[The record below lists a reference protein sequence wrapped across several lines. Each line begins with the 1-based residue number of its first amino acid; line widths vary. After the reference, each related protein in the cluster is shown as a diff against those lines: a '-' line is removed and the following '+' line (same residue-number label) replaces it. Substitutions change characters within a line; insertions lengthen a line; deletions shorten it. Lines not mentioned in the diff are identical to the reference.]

1 MQLECSNFSNR
12 WYELVCNNYNGM
24 HSILRWLLD
33 TSAPERSNKG
43 PKVKLKGGQKHKI
56 VNIEDNNSVGVRNL
70 PASLSTRFS
79 FYRNIVYKNIRHQML
94 AKYNRPIV

>member
-56 VNIEDNNSVGVRNL
+56 VNIEDNNSVGVFKL
-70 PASLSTRFS
+70 LQ
-79 FYRNIVYKNIRHQML
+79 YV
-94 AKYNRPIV
+94 V